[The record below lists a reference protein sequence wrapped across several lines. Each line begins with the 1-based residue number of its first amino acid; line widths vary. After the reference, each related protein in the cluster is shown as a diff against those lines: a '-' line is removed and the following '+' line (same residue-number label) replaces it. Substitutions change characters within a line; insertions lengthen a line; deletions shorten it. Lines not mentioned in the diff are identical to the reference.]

1 MTAKTNHY
9 YKTINVLNEKLPTEL
24 VRVVFSFGI
33 LNEEQRLQF
42 LINRLR
48 TYEYKGDKRK
58 FGNYIRR
65 AFDGKKWRRYG
76 LTYLVK
82 GRQPTRTITYNNGE
96 TETQKIDSKYNEIKD
111 IIARL
116 CETRNTDLLPF
127 MIELEKY
134 MIDNRFIKKN

>member
-1 MTAKTNHY
+1 MTTQAKHY
-9 YKTINVLNEKLPTEL
+9 YNTINALNEKLPIEL
-24 VRVVFSFGI
+24 VREVLGFGI

-58 FGNYIRR
+58 FANYIRR
-65 AFDGKKWRRYG
+65 AFDGKRWRHYG

-96 TETQKIDSKYNEIKD
+96 TFVQKIDGKWNSIQEI
-111 IIARL
+111 ITRL
-116 CETRNTDLLPF
+116 CDTRHTDLLPF
-127 MIELEKY
+127 MTELEKY